1 MEIKKL
7 EIEGLVL
14 FTPNI
19 FKDNRG
25 YFLETYRRWY
35 LNEAGITHDFVQE
48 NESFSFLGVIRGL
61 HFQVPP
67 HSQAKLVRVVKGKVI
82 DVAVDLRKNSSTF
95 GKYAMVELDDITKK
109 SFYIPA
115 GFAHGFISLA
125 DETIL
130 QYKCSDYYCK
140 ECERTLAWNDPHLAI
155 PWNYANPILSDK
167 DINAMSFAD
176 FKSPF

>member
-1 MEIKKL
+1 MEIKQL
-7 EIEGLVL
+7 GIEGLVL

-25 YFLETYRRWY
+25 YFLETYRLSY
-35 LNEAGITHDFVQE
+35 LNEAGISNDFVQE
-48 NESFSFLGVIRGL
+48 NESSSSKGVIRGL

-95 GKYAMVELDDITKK
+95 GKYAMVELDDATKK

-140 ECERTLAWNDPHLAI
+140 ECERTIAWNDPILNI
-155 PWNYANPILSDK
+155 TWNYKNPILSDK
-167 DINAMSFAD
+167 DMHAMSFSEFD
-176 FKSPF
+176 SPF

>member
-7 EIEGLVL
+7 EIDGLVI

-19 FKDNRG
+19 FEDNRG
-25 YFLETYRRWY
+25 YFLETYRLSY
-35 LNEAGITHDFVQE
+35 LKEAGIMLDFVQE
-48 NESFSFLGVIRGL
+48 NESLSSMGVIRGL

-95 GKYAMVELDDITKK
+95 GKYALVELDDITKK

-115 GFAHGFISLA
+115 GFAHG
-125 DETIL
+125 
-130 QYKCSDYYCK
+130 
-140 ECERTLAWNDPHLAI
+140 
-155 PWNYANPILSDK
+155 
-167 DINAMSFAD
+167 
-176 FKSPF
+176 

>member
-1 MEIKKL
+1 MEIKQL
-7 EIEGLVL
+7 GIEGLVL

-25 YFLETYRRWY
+25 YFLETYRLSY
-35 LNEAGITHDFVQE
+35 LNEAGISNDFVQE
-48 NESFSFLGVIRGL
+48 NESSSSKGVIRGL

-67 HSQAKLVRVVKGKVI
+67 HSQAKLVRVVTGKVI

-95 GKYAMVELDDITKK
+95 GKYAMVELDEVTKK

-140 ECERTLAWNDPHLAI
+140 ECERTIAWNDPILNI
-155 PWNYANPILSDK
+155 TWNYKNPILSDK
-167 DINAMSFAD
+167 DMHAMSFSEFD
-176 FKSPF
+176 SPF